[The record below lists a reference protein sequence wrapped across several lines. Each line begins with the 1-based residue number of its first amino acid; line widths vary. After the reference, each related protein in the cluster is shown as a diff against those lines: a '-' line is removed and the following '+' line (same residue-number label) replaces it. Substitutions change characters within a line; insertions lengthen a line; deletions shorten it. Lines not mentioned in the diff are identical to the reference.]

1 MSRRGRKP
9 RSINAADNRA
19 AWLFISP
26 WVIGFLLFTLYPLVY
41 TGYLSFTDYDVIND
55 PHFIGG
61 QKYTHLIHDDKGMLA
76 LKKTSLFAGVSVPTQ
91 IVLSLLLALLVHRAG

>member
-1 MSRRGRKP
+1 MSRRGRKT
-9 RSINAADNRA
+9 RSLAATDTRA

-26 WVIGFLLFTLYPLVY
+26 WVVGFLLFTLYPLIY

-61 QKYTHLIHDDKGMLA
+61 QNYSDL
-76 LKKTSLFAGVSVPTQ
+76 
-91 IVLSLLLALLVHRAG
+91 